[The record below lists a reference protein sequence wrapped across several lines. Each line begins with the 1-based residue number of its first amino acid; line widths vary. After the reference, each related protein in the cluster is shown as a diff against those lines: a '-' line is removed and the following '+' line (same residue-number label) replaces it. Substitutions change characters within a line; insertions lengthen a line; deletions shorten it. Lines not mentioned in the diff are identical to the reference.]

1 MKATIFIMKNLLYI
15 IGMIFISANVMAQQV
30 QNASY
35 PDDPA
40 TTKRP
45 ETSRGIVIERT
56 LDNSSIYPGTT
67 RSIQIY
73 IPKQYDGH
81 RPACLLVSLDGAVY
95 YNMTTIMDNLI
106 FTGEMPVT
114 IGVFIQ
120 PGTIKDKEGNV
131 IRYNRSNEFDRIDGT
146 FAKFIET
153 EVLPMVEDITLE
165 DGRTLKISRHASDR
179 AITGASSGGI
189 CSFVAAWSRPD
200 LFSRVYCTVGTFVA
214 MRDGNSLPALV
225 RKTEPKPLRIFL
237 HDGEYDAWNPLFGEW
252 FEYNKLME
260 SALNF
265 AGYEYTYKWDRSKHN
280 IKHGAKMF
288 PDAMRWLWRNHPHA
302 PKAGKSLNNM
312 LETIL
317 IENENW
323 QESDSTSLDIFATN
337 TYKNV
342 FPKSLKIWRSFKL
355 QNGNIYGANEKGEIW
370 LVNNNKKATKL
381 NTLPQAGST
390 FAIYPNATIIV
401 QNEKHSDWLIAYTVN
416 EDGTISNGEQFY
428 WLHNIYNKSDAE
440 PCNMFFDTLGNL
452 YIANSSGIQVADQ
465 NGRVRAILPSPESNI
480 AKMAMKENT
489 LYILTETGKIFS
501 RKLAITAHNH
511 EKGLTTPVSQGQG

>member
-1 MKATIFIMKNLLYI
+1 MKILCTIKQILSLI
-15 IGMIFISANVMAQQV
+15 AIVTCSQFISAQQI

-35 PDDPA
+35 PEDPA
-40 TTKRP
+40 RQTRP
-45 ETSRGIVIERT
+45 ETSQGTIIERT
-56 LDNSSIYPGTT
+56 LDNSYIYPGTSRT
-67 RSIQIY
+67 IQIY
-73 IPKQYDGH
+73 IPKQYDGN

-95 YNMTTIMDNLI
+95 YKMTTIMDNLI

-146 FAKFIET
+146 FARFIET
-153 EVLPMVEDITLE
+153 EVLPMVENITLD
-165 DGRTLKISRHASDR
+165 DGRKLKISNQASDR

-189 CSFVAAWSRPD
+189 ASFVAAWSRPD
-200 LFSRVYCTVGTFVA
+200 LFSRVYCTVGTFVS
-214 MRDGNSLPALV
+214 MRGGHTLPALV

-280 IKHGAKMF
+280 IKHGAMMF

-317 IENENW
+317 VENENW
-323 QESDSTSLDIFATN
+323 KEIDTLNTDIFGN
-337 TYKNV
+337 NNYKND
-342 FPKSLKIWRSFKL
+342 FPKSLKISRSIKL
-355 QNGNIYGANEKGEIW
+355 HNGTIYGANEKGEIW
-370 LVNNNKKATKL
+370 LKRKGEKATKL

-390 FAIYPNATIIV
+390 IAIYPNATIIV
-401 QNEKHSDWLIAYTVN
+401 QSEKSSDWLIAYTVN
-416 EDGTISNGEQFY
+416 EDGTLSNGEQFY
-428 WLHNIYNKSDAE
+428 WLHNIFNKSDTE
-440 PCNMFFDTLGNL
+440 PCDMFFDTLGNL
-452 YIANSSGIQVADQ
+452 YVATTSGIQVADQ
-465 NGRVRAILPSPESNI
+465 NGRVRAILPSPDGNI
-480 AKMAMKENT
+480 KHMTMKGNT
-489 LYILTETGKIFS
+489 LYIITETGKIFS
-501 RKLAITAHNH
+501 RKLATVAHNI
-511 EKGLTTPVSQGQG
+511 EDELTTPKSQGQG